1 MKCTFPHMGTMYVAV
16 ESLLEGL
23 GHEVVVPP
31 PITERTISL
40 GQHGAP
46 ETACLP
52 LKINLGNYI
61 EAMENGA
68 EVILMG
74 GGVGPCRF
82 GYYAEVQREILK
94 DAGYNFEMMV
104 LEPPKGQ
111 LSLAWQRFKPL
122 LTKASISEAIA
133 AVRLAW
139 AKAQIVDDIEKLTHQ
154 VRAYETVRG
163 SATTARSKAI
173 TMLRQAKNTRDLPRL
188 VEEIKALFQQVPVD
202 PQRQPVV
209 IGLVGEIYVMLEP
222 FANRHLERLLGE
234 MGVLVR
240 RSAFLSDWL
249 RGQFFNLLRFD
260 VQKKAR
266 LLAGPYL
273 PHFVGGHGL
282 ESVADSVNYANNRVD
297 GIIHVAPFTC
307 MPEIVAQ
314 SILPKV
320 SADLDLPIMTLVVD
334 EHSAEAGIITRLE
347 AFTDMVRRRRA
358 RQAES

>member
-234 MGVLVR
+234 IGVLVR

-320 SADLDLPIMTLVVD
+320 SADLDVPIMTLVVD

>member
-23 GHEVVVPP
+23 GHEVVVTP

-320 SADLDLPIMTLVVD
+320 SADLDVPIMTLVVD

>member
-40 GQHGAP
+40 GHHGAP

-320 SADLDLPIMTLVVD
+320 SADLDVPIMTLVVD

>member
-122 LTKASISEAIA
+122 LTKVSISKAIA

-188 VEEIKALFQQVPVD
+188 VEEIKTLFQQVPVD

-320 SADLDLPIMTLVVD
+320 SADLDVPIMTLVVD

>member
-1 MKCTFPHMGTMYVAV
+1 VKCTFPHMGTMYVAV

-202 PQRQPVV
+202 PQRQPV

-320 SADLDLPIMTLVVD
+320 SADLDVPIMTLVVD

>member
-163 SATTARSKAI
+163 SATAARSKAI

-320 SADLDLPIMTLVVD
+320 SADLDVPIMTLVVD

>member
-1 MKCTFPHMGTMYVAV
+1 VKCTFPHMGTMYVAV

-320 SADLDLPIMTLVVD
+320 SADLDVPIMTLVVD